1 MELSTNVARLL
12 LCGGDLPL
20 TFASSG
26 SSCVHWVLKR
36 ANSSPIQICAFL
48 SPESL
53 VSLRPVAVR
62 RKSVATRDSVPAT
75 VKDDVTIA
83 SRERTRR
90 NSGSKAMLK
99 EGKKRRGSRG
109 GDSKSPK
116 RRGSGSSTPLSRL
129 LSAVGGS
136 GTPRGTPSLGSPRE
150 EEEMMKQKKGGKDAA
165 SASSPAKTAAKPSSP
180 KAPDAAE
187 VAHGRARRKTLL
199 LASRGIAPPQPPP
212 PPPRPPFDAGEEA
225 DGDALDLSIAD
236 GSLSLDNAVSVSV
249 KKSKRSSLPSLAT
262 LLRLSPKPSAL
273 QQPDFPSP
281 PPLIL
286 EAANEGAHGATE
298 DTEKSAQALAEEVRQ
313 MGFGGTRGGTVIPS
327 DDMFSD
333 EAYDE
338 RARSPPPSLGKGD
351 GRTNL
356 VNVLEVRYARA
367 LEFGGRLR
375 YVMMFLSVLIHY
387 SSSNVDSLP
396 LSLNDTH
403 SHTHIPLVPGTHD
416 GNADAEQR
424 ES

>member
-1 MELSTNVARLL
+1 
-12 LCGGDLPL
+12 
-20 TFASSG
+20 
-26 SSCVHWVLKR
+26 
-36 ANSSPIQICAFL
+36 
-48 SPESL
+48 
-53 VSLRPVAVR
+53 
-62 RKSVATRDSVPAT
+62 
-75 VKDDVTIA
+75 
-83 SRERTRR
+83 
-90 NSGSKAMLK
+90 
-99 EGKKRRGSRG
+99 
-109 GDSKSPK
+109 
-116 RRGSGSSTPLSRL
+116 
-129 LSAVGGS
+129 
-136 GTPRGTPSLGSPRE
+136 
-150 EEEMMKQKKGGKDAA
+150 MKQKKGGKDAA

-249 KKSKRSSLPSLAT
+249 KKSKRPSLPSLAT

-367 LEFGGRLR
+367 LEFGRRLC